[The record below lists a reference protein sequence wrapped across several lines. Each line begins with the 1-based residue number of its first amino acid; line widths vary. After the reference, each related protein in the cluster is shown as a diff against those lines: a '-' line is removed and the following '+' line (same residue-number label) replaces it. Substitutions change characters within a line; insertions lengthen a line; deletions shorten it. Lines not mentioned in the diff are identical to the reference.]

1 MSATAAL
8 QTALTSVRA
17 IAKTLEPDGDVLPML
32 LIETPWETKIIA
44 LTHSTDAQKDEVFD
58 RFLPDFIVRHKAKAI
73 VFVTMVWARSITY
86 AEGDALPRNADG
98 VVEYEGPRPSD
109 AANW

>member
-32 LIETPWETKIIA
+32 LIETPC
-44 LTHSTDAQKDEVFD
+44 Q
-58 RFLPDFIVRHKAKAI
+58 
-73 VFVTMVWARSITY
+73 
-86 AEGDALPRNADG
+86 
-98 VVEYEGPRPSD
+98 
-109 AANW
+109 